1 MSTSAADNLDLTAPE
16 RSFRV
21 ASFNTALAR
30 KGAGK
35 LILDIE
41 RGKDPQVRNVA
52 EIILRVRPDI
62 LVINELDHDP
72 QGRAL
77 EGFRT
82 LLRTGLR
89 RLDGIDYGYAYQGPV
104 NTGVP
109 SGHDLDGDGRVAGPK
124 DAYGFGRFPGQYG
137 MAVLSR
143 YPIGEIR
150 SYRRFRWADLP
161 GALRP
166 VRPDGGPYHSDAV
179 WRDLRLSSKSHW
191 DLAIALPDGRSLRLL
206 AAHPTP
212 PVFDGPE
219 DLNGRRNADEI
230 RLLRAMLDGADWLQD
245 DAGQPA
251 TQPEH
256 VIVAGDLNADP
267 LGGESRAEGIGP
279 LLAHPALQDPQP
291 RSSGGSAGGRRG
303 PRGDAALNTADWPK
317 ADGPGN
323 LRVDYVLP
331 GRSLKILGSGVFWPA
346 PGDKHAR
353 LVRPGFPPAS
363 SDHRLVWVDLALGR

>member
-1 MSTSAADNLDLTAPE
+1 MAKAQENTDLTAPE
-16 RSFRV
+16 DSFRV

-52 EIILRVRPDI
+52 EVILRTRPDI

-72 QGRAL
+72 NGRAL
-77 EGFRT
+77 EGFRA
-82 LLRTGLR
+82 LLRDGLR
-89 RLDGIDYGYAYQGPV
+89 RLKGIDYAHSYHGPV
-104 NTGVP
+104 NTGVL
-109 SGHDLDGDGRVAGPK
+109 SGHDLDGDGKVAGPK

-143 YPIGEIR
+143 YPITDIHT
-150 SYRRFRWADLP
+150 YRLFRWADLP
-161 GALRP
+161 DALRP
-166 VRPDGGPYHSDAV
+166 LDADGGPYHSDTI

-191 DLAIALPDGRSLRLL
+191 DVAIVLPDRRNIRLL
-206 AAHPTP
+206 IAHPTP

-230 RLLRAMLDGADWLQD
+230 RLLKAMLDGADWLTD
-245 DAGQPA
+245 DTGRRVEP
-251 TQPEH
+251 PEH
-256 VIVAGDLNADP
+256 AIVAGDLNADP
-267 LGGESRAEGIGP
+267 LGGESRADGIHA
-279 LLAHPALQDPQP
+279 LLAHPRLQDPEP
-291 RSSGGSAGGRRG
+291 RSAGGAEGGRRPG
-303 PRGDAALNTADWPK
+303 TQGNPALNTAAWPQ

-331 GRSLKILGSGVFWPA
+331 DTTLQILGSGVFWPA
-346 PGDKHAR
+346 SGTKHAR

-363 SDHRLVWVDLALGR
+363 SDHRLVWVDIALAD